1 MTRDEL
7 VSLQAAVKLAGADMR
22 DCYYERDG
30 SVERDLAYR
39 LSVKASNRAEDAY
52 NNGLD
57 EFAKETA

>member
-7 VSLQAAVKLAGADMR
+7 VNLQMAVNRAALEMR
-22 DCYYERDG
+22 VRYDERDG